1 MSFGSV
7 TGSERPR
14 GAGPGAP
21 GLAPGRG
28 QWRCLWAPRVLPAP
42 WHAGPRAPA
51 GAVLCLALALAL
63 LSACSTTR
71 NKPGK
76 TVLATKQGDTS
87 IQVVE
92 SDEDGNQVV
101 RVNTRYKGEDHSI
114 VMQID
119 QPVYDVEIP
128 LTIEQI
134 APQAAAAARGPEGQ
148 FQDLL
153 IAQYLERAQESM
165 LAGDYPG
172 ALRQINLVLLTR
184 PDHVQGHAMKGSVY
198 YAMGSYQLAEEEWN
212 RTLAL
217 DPSNQEVRNFMDF
230 LKNRKGAPQ
239 PPLPGAPGA
248 AAGATVPKGAQ
259 AQPGQTPGGT
269 APSGT
274 APGGTAPGSS
284 APAQPRR
291 GGSP

>member
-1 MSFGSV
+1 MSCGSV
-7 TGSERPR
+7 TGSERR
-14 GAGPGAP
+14 RDRAPGAP
-21 GLAPGRG
+21 
-28 QWRCLWAPRVLPAP
+28 AP
-42 WHAGPRAPA
+42 WPRRTLLPWGLRGPRRGGGLRGSAA
-51 GAVLCLALALAL
+51 AVLCLALALAL
-63 LSACSTTR
+63 LSACSTSR
-71 NKPGK
+71 KKPGK

-101 RVNTRYKGEDHSI
+101 RINTSYKGENHSI

-128 LTIEQI
+128 LTLEQI
-134 APQAAAAARGPEGQ
+134 APQASAAARGPEGQ

-153 IAQYLERAQESM
+153 IAQYFERAQESM

-248 AAGATVPKGAQ
+248 AAGATAPKASARGQ
-259 AQPGQTPGGT
+259 PPGQG
-269 APSGT
+269 SGSS
-274 APGGTAPGSS
+274 APGSS
-284 APAQPRR
+284 APGGSAPTQPRR
-291 GGSP
+291 GGTP